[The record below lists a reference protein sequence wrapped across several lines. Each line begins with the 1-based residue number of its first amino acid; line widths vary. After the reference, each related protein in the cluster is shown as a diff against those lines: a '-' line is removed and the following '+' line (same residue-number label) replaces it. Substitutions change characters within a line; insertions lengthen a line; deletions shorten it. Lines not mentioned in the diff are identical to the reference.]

1 MASINQSSLKNEIVL
16 VIDPSSHSAAACL
29 IYKGEFLGTVPL
41 QANAKS
47 KYTTR
52 LHELSLQLSKFL
64 TQHLKKEKVTILVVE
79 QVSGFGN
86 AALSYSV
93 GALAALPN
101 IDAALETIA
110 IRTWKAYAKRHG
122 ATGTI
127 IKGIKTL
134 KQINPEMAKLCKSDD
149 EADAILMAMAYF
161 DKKGTE
167 F

>member
-1 MASINQSSLKNEIVL
+1 MAKFSLSLFFFSYFCIVFSLLKN
-16 VIDPSSHSAAACL
+16 
-29 IYKGEFLGTVPL
+29 F
-41 QANAKS
+41 
-47 KYTTR
+47 
-52 LHELSLQLSKFL
+52 
-64 TQHLKKEKVTILVVE
+64 
-79 QVSGFGN
+79 

-134 KQINPEMAKLCKSDD
+134 KQINPDMAKLCKSDD

-161 DKKGTE
+161 DKKGTT